1 MRARLVRWVLALSVA
16 ALVMGAV
23 LVQAA
28 RAEEAAGDWVGVMKT
43 PNTGDLTLALH
54 LKKGAAGYEGTLDT
68 IELGSKDVAVTVV
81 SATADKLVLEIPSV
95 RGRFD
100 STWDAA
106 AHQWAG
112 TWTTGSGQSFPVRL
126 ARGLPPPAAS
136 VEGLDGDWQG
146 ALNAG
151 PAGLLRLAFHVRTG
165 ADGTQATLDSI
176 DQGVNGVPIMVR
188 RAGREVT
195 FDMRVLRAT
204 FIADLSEDGG
214 TLQGE
219 FSQGGALMPLVL
231 KRSGDGPAALARSPS
246 STPPPSI
253 WIVPDEAAIRALL
266 VRRIDLERRGVGM
279 VVGTISPKGRR
290 VVAYGVSDAAGPPV
304 SGDTLFEIGSITKV
318 FTGLLLQD
326 MALKG
331 EVGLDDPVSKYLPAD
346 VRVPVRN
353 GKPITL
359 RQLATH
365 TSGLPRDFTHVKAQ
379 RLEDIYAGADEAAL
393 YKLLNTYELPRD
405 PGAEWS
411 YSNLGVG
418 LLGLVLSRRAG
429 VDLET
434 LIRQRIT
441 GPLGMPTTTLKVATI
456 AKERLATGHDAN
468 LRPVPPFPTGDG
480 VAAAG
485 GIRSSVNEMLNLIET
500 ALGYRRSPLTAPMSA
515 MLSEDGPGLA
525 GMRQAIGWMAIDM
538 PSGRIFTHSG
548 GTMGQRAFAAFNR
561 TTGQGVVVLSNA
573 EGVAGAD
580 DIGLFAI
587 AGVPVRALPPAPPP
601 RDPRQPQPAVAL
613 TAEAAAPYLGR
624 YRFSRSITTVIGYDS
639 GHLTLQS
646 IAADKSGAVVPL
658 AFHGDGA
665 FSAAMGDADLAFQ
678 VDAAGRGAVLVFRGA
693 AGEFR
698 AARVGG

>member
-1 MRARLVRWVLALSVA
+1 MRARLVRWILALSVA
-16 ALVMGAV
+16 ALAMGVV

-43 PNTGDLTLALH
+43 PNTGELTLALH
-54 LKKGAAGYEGTLDT
+54 LKKSAAGYEGVLDT
-68 IELGSKDVAVTVV
+68 IELGSKGVPVTVV
-81 SATADKLVLEIPSV
+81 SATADKLVLDIPSV

-100 STWDAA
+100 ATWDAA
-106 AHQWAG
+106 ARQWAG
-112 TWTTGSGQSFPVRL
+112 TWTTGSGQNFPVRL
-126 ARGLPPPAAS
+126 ARGLPPPTAR
-136 VEGLDGDWQG
+136 VEGVDGDWQG

-165 ADGTQATLDSI
+165 ADGTEATLDSI
-176 DQGVNGVPIMVR
+176 DQGVSGVPIMVR
-188 RAGREVT
+188 RVGREVI
-195 FDMRVLRAT
+195 FDMRALRAT
-204 FIADLSEDGG
+204 FTADLSEDGA

-231 KRSGDGPAALARSPS
+231 KRSGDGPSALARSPAS
-246 STPPPSI
+246 APPPST
-253 WIVPDEAAIRALL
+253 WMLPEEGAVRALL

-279 VVGTISPKGRR
+279 VVGTTSRKGRR
-290 VVAYGVSDAAGPPV
+290 VVAYGASGAGPPV

-318 FTGLLLQD
+318 FTALLLQD

-346 VRVPVRN
+346 VRVPMRN
-353 GKPITL
+353 GKVITL

-365 TSGLPRDFTHVKAQ
+365 TSGLPRDFTHIKAQ

-418 LLGLVLSRRAG
+418 LLGVALSRRAG
-429 VDLET
+429 VDLDT

-456 AKERLATGHDAN
+456 SKERLATGHDAN

-485 GIRSSVNEMLNLIET
+485 GIRSSVNEMLNLIEV
-500 ALGYRRSPLTAPMSA
+500 ALGYRRSPLAAPMSA
-515 MLSEDGPGLA
+515 MLTQDGPGLA
-525 GMRQAIGWMAIDM
+525 GMRQAMGWMAIDM
-538 PSGRIFTHSG
+538 PSGRIFNHSG

-573 EGVAGAD
+573 EGAAGAD

-601 RDPRQPQPAVAL
+601 HDPRQPRPAVAL
-613 TAEAAAPYLGR
+613 TADAAAPYLGR
-624 YRFSRSITTVIGYDS
+624 YRFSRSITTVVGYDA
-639 GHLTLQS
+639 GHLTFQS
-646 IAADKSGAVVPL
+646 IAADKAGAVVPL
-658 AFHGDGA
+658 TFHGDGA
-665 FSAAMGDADLAFQ
+665 FSATVGDADLAFQ
-678 VDAAGRGAVLVFRGA
+678 LDSAGRGAVLVFRGA